1 MTDDQHQ
8 PSAPAPPGTTSLA
21 IIALIVFIDTASLG
35 LIIPVVPSLIQS
47 LAYVSIDRA
56 AELGGLLL
64 FVFATTQFFAAP
76 IIGGLSDQ
84 FGRRPVLLLTLAALG
99 LDYALMAWAPSLG
112 WLFVGRFIAGIM
124 GASWPAANSCVAD
137 TVAPEDRG
145 RVFGMLGG
153 AGGAGFVLGPAIGG
167 LFGQFG
173 DRVPFLIA
181 CLLCLIGTIVG
192 IFALRETLPA
202 DKRRGFTLARANPFG
217 NLIQMAKVPLVLS
230 FLIVIFFMQLAAQSQ
245 VSIWA
250 YYGMLKFGWTPVQ
263 TGLTITLFGALLAI
277 VQGGLVGKAIAR
289 FGDMRTA
296 SASLLIG
303 IPTYLIFAFASSS
316 WMMVLGVVVGAMTGF
331 TFPAMQSIMSTRIN
345 EDAQGEL
352 QGAIASVISL
362 TSIIGPLLMTNIFGA
377 FSDKTGT
384 YFPGAPFMLA
394 AALVVVAIF
403 IQRWAVKRY
412 V

>member
-1 MTDDQHQ
+1 MTNEQ
-8 PSAPAPPGTTSLA
+8 PTAPGGASLT
-21 IIALIVFIDTASLG
+21 IIALIVFIDTASIG
-35 LIIPVVPSLIQS
+35 LIIPVVPSLIEG
-47 LAYVSIDRA
+47 LARVSIDRA

-64 FVFATTQFFAAP
+64 FVFAITQFFAAP

-99 LDYALMAWAPSLG
+99 LDYGLMAWAPSLG

-145 RVFGMLGG
+145 RMFGMLGA

-181 CLLCLIGTIVG
+181 CCLCLAGAAIGLLT
-192 IFALRETLPA
+192 LHETLPPE
-202 DKRRGFTLARANPFG
+202 KRRAFTFARANPFG
-217 NLIQMAKVPLVLS
+217 NLIQMAKLPLVLS
-230 FLIVIFFMQLAAQSQ
+230 FLIVIFFMQMAAQAQ
-245 VSIWA
+245 VAIWA
-250 YYGMLKFGWTPVQ
+250 YYGILKFGWTTVQ
-263 TGLTITLFGALLAI
+263 TGLTITLFGTLLAI

-289 FGDMRTA
+289 FGDIRTA
-296 SASLLIG
+296 SATLLLG
-303 IPTYLIFAFASSS
+303 VPTYLTFAFATSS
-316 WMMVLGVVVGAMTGF
+316 WMMVLGVVIGAMTGF
-331 TFPAMQSIMSTRIN
+331 TFPAMQSIMSSRVSDN
-345 EDAQGEL
+345 AQGEL

-377 FSDKTGT
+377 FADKRGV
-384 YFPGAPFMLA
+384 YFPGAPFLLA
-394 AALVVVAIF
+394 TGLLIIAI
-403 IQRWAVKRY
+403 IVQRLAIKRY
-412 V
+412 A

>member
-1 MTDDQHQ
+1 
-8 PSAPAPPGTTSLA
+8 
-21 IIALIVFIDTASLG
+21 
-35 LIIPVVPSLIQS
+35 
-47 LAYVSIDRA
+47 
-56 AELGGLLL
+56 LLL

-202 DKRRGFTLARANPFG
+202 DKRRGFTLVRANPFG

>member
-1 MTDDQHQ
+1 MTNEQ
-8 PSAPAPPGTTSLA
+8 PTAPGGASLT
-21 IIALIVFIDTASLG
+21 IIALIVFIDTASIG
-35 LIIPVVPSLIQS
+35 LIIPVVPSLIEG
-47 LAYVSIDRA
+47 LARVSIDRA

-64 FVFATTQFFAAP
+64 FVFAITQFFAAP

-99 LDYALMAWAPSLG
+99 LDYGLMAWAPSLG

-145 RVFGMLGG
+145 RMFGMLGA

-181 CLLCLIGTIVG
+181 CCLCLAGAAIGLLT
-192 IFALRETLPA
+192 LHETLPPE
-202 DKRRGFTLARANPFG
+202 KRRAFTFARANPFG
-217 NLIQMAKVPLVLS
+217 NLIQMAKLPLVLS
-230 FLIVIFFMQLAAQSQ
+230 FLIVIFFMQMAAQAQ
-245 VSIWA
+245 VAIWA
-250 YYGMLKFGWTPVQ
+250 YYGILKFGWTTVQ
-263 TGLTITLFGALLAI
+263 TGLTITLFGTLLAI

-289 FGDMRTA
+289 FGDIRTA
-296 SASLLIG
+296 SATLLLG
-303 IPTYLIFAFASSS
+303 VPTYLTFAFATSS
-316 WMMVLGVVVGAMTGF
+316 WMMVLGVVIGAMTGF
-331 TFPAMQSIMSTRIN
+331 TFPAMQSIMSSRVSDN
-345 EDAQGEL
+345 AQGEL

-377 FSDKTGT
+377 FADERGV
-384 YFPGAPFMLA
+384 YFPGAPFLLA
-394 AALVVVAIF
+394 TGLLIIAI
-403 IQRWAVKRY
+403 IVQRLAIKRY
-412 V
+412 A